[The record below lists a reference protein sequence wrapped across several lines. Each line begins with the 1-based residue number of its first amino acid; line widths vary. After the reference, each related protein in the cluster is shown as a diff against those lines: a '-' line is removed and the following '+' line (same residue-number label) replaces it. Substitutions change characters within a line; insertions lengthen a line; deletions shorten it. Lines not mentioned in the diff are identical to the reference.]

1 MRYVYRI
8 RNISQKL
15 AHSGR
20 TFARHLTS
28 RPHGHN
34 HRKDKKNAAGLI
46 ESVHPIMIFTA
57 QTGKCQNCHNHQ
69 TAPPERTLLNTNNP
83 PQTGGKVTGKRSTA
97 VCKFLGDIS
106 YPVYITHYPLVYTY
120 TAWVCNNN
128 ATLAE
133 GIPYMILTFAG
144 AFVLAYACLKLY
156 DEPIRKWLTDRFL
169 KGKKAVKS

>member
-1 MRYVYRI
+1 MDIHTFIGNYREAFGQQAELPIVFWYSDQPEDVYKR
-8 RNISQKL
+8 Q
-15 AHSGR
+15 
-20 TFARHLTS
+20 
-28 RPHGHN
+28 
-34 HRKDKKNAAGLI
+34 
-46 ESVHPIMIFTA
+46 
-57 QTGKCQNCHNHQ
+57 
-69 TAPPERTLLNTNNP
+69 
-83 PQTGGKVTGKRSTA
+83 RSTA

-144 AFVLAYACLKLY
+144 AFILAYACLKLY

-169 KGKKAVKS
+169 KGKKVVKS

>member
-1 MRYVYRI
+1 MIVAV
-8 RNISQKL
+8 L
-15 AHSGR
+15 AFPRLG
-20 TFARHLTS
+20 
-28 RPHGHN
+28 GEN
-34 HRKDKKNAAGLI
+34 HYWMNGLYEACCI
-46 ESVHPIMIFTA
+46 LFVFPVIVSMGA
-57 QTGKCQNCHNHQ
+57 
-69 TAPPERTLLNTNNP
+69 
-83 PQTGGKVTGKRSTA
+83 GGKVTGKRSTA

-169 KGKKAVKS
+169 KGKKAVKN

>member
-1 MRYVYRI
+1 MNGVQTRLKCKPNVKQCKRLVFPA
-8 RNISQKL
+8 RSALFNHNI
-15 AHSGR
+15 
-20 TFARHLTS
+20 
-28 RPHGHN
+28 
-34 HRKDKKNAAGLI
+34 
-46 ESVHPIMIFTA
+46 
-57 QTGKCQNCHNHQ
+57 
-69 TAPPERTLLNTNNP
+69 LNTKAISHFQANHILIRFVFP
-83 PQTGGKVTGKRSTA
+83 PLCCILFVFPVIVSMGAGGKVTGKRSTA

-144 AFVLAYACLKLY
+144 AFILAYACLKLY